1 MNKFTK
7 VNNIVKYNI
16 NGKDIIDKY
25 NNETE
30 QELNENLFRMNETIN
45 YDISN
50 AFIINDN
57 KKKDK
62 NVAKKAL
69 VKRAIISYFLKLEK
83 MAKEANEPLNKI
95 TIGIVNDSHS
105 GNWFIY
111 NGGKGKDIE
120 IDDIKIKPWCAR
132 ADYDNG
138 KVIVNCIIEKDDK
151 TEQYTFNTS
160 EEVKMLDKIINNIE
174 VQKEMQEF
182 KKVA

>member
-7 VNNIVKYNI
+7 VNNKVKYNI
-16 NGKDIIDKY
+16 NGKDLVDNY
-25 NNETE
+25 NNEPE
-30 QELNENLFRMNETIN
+30 EILNENLFRMNETIN

-50 AFIINDN
+50 AFIINDD

-62 NVAKKAL
+62 NEYKKAL
-69 VKRAIISYFLKLEK
+69 VKRAIISYFLRLEK

-95 TIGIVNDSHS
+95 TIGFVTDSHS
-105 GNWFIY
+105 NNWFIF
-111 NGGKGKDIE
+111 NGGKEKDII

-138 KVIVNCIIEKDDK
+138 KVIVNCIIEKDEK

-160 EEVKMLDKIINNIE
+160 EEVKILDRILENIE
-174 VQKEMQEF
+174 NQKAMQEF